1 MIVPREDELDRLET
15 EIQRRI
21 EAWGLDESEWE
32 RVQLR
37 VAARGFCRDK
47 QAISDLL
54 QESFGSFTHY
64 KNEPPDVDKLSAST
78 NEELVSIAN
87 RVEQEI
93 DELDWQVGPEDDRP
107 DRDEI
112 MNQALRVIYGDGAA

>member
-1 MIVPREDELDRLET
+1 MIVPREDELKRLET

-21 EAWGLDESEWE
+21 EAWGLDQSELKQ
-32 RVQLR
+32 VQLR
-37 VAARGFCRDK
+37 VAARGFCCDK

-64 KNEPPDVDKLSAST
+64 NNKPPDVNDLSAST

-93 DELDWQVGPEDDRP
+93 DALDWEVGPEDDRP

-112 MNQALRVIYGDGAA
+112 MNRALWVIYGDGGA

>member
-21 EAWGLDESEWE
+21 EAWGLDESELK

-54 QESFGSFTHY
+54 QESFGSFTQY

-93 DELDWQVGPEDDRP
+93 DELDWPVGPDDDRP